1 MRASL
6 FLAAMFALA
15 VAVPAAA
22 TQDDSL
28 LTAALTQAPGKSL
41 EALRVSYVPGEAS
54 KPHSHDRDAFVY
66 VLSGRV
72 RSQVEGQPLRVYAA
86 GENWFEM
93 GKFSFLDVLDARRT
107 LIGARTQYLAALA
120 QTTDAWVRI
129 ERIYGDLSR
138 W

>member
-86 GENWFEM
+86 GENWFEP
-93 GKFSFLDVLDARRT
+93 A
-107 LIGARTQYLAALA
+107 GARHLVSENASDSVGTPHAQPGSRTQ
-120 QTTDAWVRI
+120 
-129 ERIYGDLSR
+129 SR
-138 W
+138 